1 MPEDDNED
9 SDEYQTREENK
20 SNSISVSNDQ
30 SKSNELSKS
39 NDNTMNTIELT
50 KSKDSALESDDM
62 ISSIASSV
70 SSSKLSLVNSPIKAF
85 KMQEDSRRIS
95 NISVESLV
103 DYNKRKTDGK
113 VSNFLIAYNDKY

>member
-113 VSNFLIAYNDKY
+113 VSNFLISYNDKY